1 LQAGKGYRVF
11 YRGNRQQGCSLLNGQ
26 NPNPTDAVLKAKGIV
41 QTGSFSFAVTYS
53 PNNGDGW
60 NLLGNPYPCPID
72 WNSISGWTK
81 QNLMNQIWI
90 FRPAGNHFANWNGAL
105 GIGVNF
111 GHNIIESGSSF
122 FVKAT
127 STNPVLEINENAKV
141 GMSPPVHLFKSKQKV
156 LRLLVLKPNEVDDEF
171 ALAMLPEA
179 LNGQDNF
186 DSEKMSNPWLNIYSI
201 NIDGKKNA
209 INSVAPIQSE
219 IEIPLGF
226 GSSYTGLHR
235 FSFKGLEEYDN
246 YDVLLWDKYMGIIQ
260 VIHDRHTYEFTFN
273 GGPNTENRFVLI
285 LVNRGDPDY
294 LKNRDLVL
302 SKSATSL
309 IISPNPSHELT
320 SIEAHGLKG
329 TNARLIVYNSL
340 GMEISNEINQI
351 KNESILIEKNIE
363 TWANGAYEIVLID
376 ELGNR
381 KTGRLIKQ

>member
-1 LQAGKGYRVF
+1 
-11 YRGNRQQGCSLLNGQ
+11 
-26 NPNPTDAVLKAKGIV
+26 
-41 QTGSFSFAVTYS
+41 
-53 PNNGDGW
+53 
-60 NLLGNPYPCPID
+60 
-72 WNSISGWTK
+72 
-81 QNLMNQIWI
+81 
-90 FRPAGNHFANWNGAL
+90 
-105 GIGVNF
+105 
-111 GHNIIESGSSF
+111 
-122 FVKAT
+122 
-127 STNPVLEINENAKV
+127 
-141 GMSPPVHLFKSKQKV
+141 
-156 LRLLVLKPNEVDDEF
+156 
-171 ALAMLPEA
+171 MLPEA